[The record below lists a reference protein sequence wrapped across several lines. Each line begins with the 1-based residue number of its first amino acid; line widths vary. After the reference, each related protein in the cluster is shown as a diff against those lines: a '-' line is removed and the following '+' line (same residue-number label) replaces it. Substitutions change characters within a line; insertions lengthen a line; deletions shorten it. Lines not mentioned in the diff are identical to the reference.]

1 MSRPTKEATIGGE
14 YPKRSGEPCPY
25 MDEQYL
31 MEPTHHL
38 RRASLP
44 RWSCPSF
51 TKDGRAH
58 RGSLVHLY

>member
-14 YPKRSGEPCPY
+14 NCKRIGEPRPY

-31 MEPTHHL
+31 MESTHHL

-44 RWSCPSF
+44 RWSRPSS
-51 TKDGRAH
+51 TKGGRAH
-58 RGSLVHLY
+58 RGGLVHLY

>member
-1 MSRPTKEATIGGE
+1 MSRPTKETKVGGE
-14 YPKRSGEPCPY
+14 NSKRFGEPRPY

>member
-1 MSRPTKEATIGGE
+1 MSRPTKEATIGE
-14 YPKRSGEPCPY
+14 ENSKRSGKPHPY

-31 MEPTHHL
+31 MESTHHL

-44 RWSCPSF
+44 RWPHPSF

-58 RGSLVHLY
+58 RGGLVHLY